1 MVNYAEEDQS
11 MAMGT
16 RDGTPIA
23 QQVSKLRKT
32 LADLEDK
39 VARLGE
45 VLTPVLAPELE
56 RGPNTSPTGALTAA
70 AAPHSSL
77 HDDLGGACYH
87 AQSVMDRIIEITRRI
102 EV

>member
-11 MAMGT
+11 MAMET

-32 LADLEDK
+32 LVELEDRIT
-39 VARLGE
+39 RLGE
-45 VLTPVLAPELE
+45 ILIPVLAPELD
-56 RGPNTSPTGALTAA
+56 RGPDTSLTGALSAV
-70 AAPHSSL
+70 APHSSL
-77 HDDLGGACYH
+77 HDDLGGACDQ
-87 AQSVMDRIIEITRRI
+87 AQGIMDRIIEITRRI